1 MQTSYNEAMAVAVA
15 GMLVD
20 DTNRRIESMF
30 AENAFDPGEAVQLG
44 SSDNQAET
52 VAASVYGVAINNP
65 TAEMDAGSAGQVYAQ
80 YDSMSV
86 LTAGRIWVAVDGAVA
101 KDAQAYWDVA
111 AGAFNATSTD
121 NIIVTGGTFKTTTTG
136 AGLAILEIK

>member
-1 MQTSYNEAMAVAVA
+1 MQTAYNENMAVAVI
-15 GMLVD
+15 GELVD

-30 AENAFDPGEAVQLG
+30 AENAFDPGDAVQLG
-44 SSDNQAET
+44 TTDNQCET

-65 TAEMDAGSAGQVYAQ
+65 TKEMGLTGGSVYANK
-80 YDSMSV
+80 DSLSV

-111 AGAFNATSTD
+111 AGAFNSTSSG
-121 NIIVTGGTFKTTTTG
+121 NIAVTGGAFKTTTTG
-136 AGLAILEIK
+136 AGMAILEIK

>member
-101 KDAQAYWDVA
+101 KDAQAYWDIA